1 MEEQLMEF
9 IRKKLLLHADVARLD
24 ANAPLLGGILDSMS
38 ILRLVAFIEERFGI
52 SIEDQDLVPENF
64 ENIKALAAFVQRLQ
78 AAVAP
83 AGIRSSH

>member
-9 IRKKLLLHADVARLD
+9 IRKKLLLRSDVVRLD

-64 ENIKALAAFVQRLQ
+64 ENIKALAAFIQRLQ
-78 AAVAP
+78 AVTP
-83 AGIRSSH
+83 AGVRSSH

>member
-9 IRKKLLLHADVARLD
+9 IRKKLLLRADVVRLD

-64 ENIKALAAFVQRLQ
+64 ENIKALAAFIQGLQ
-78 AAVAP
+78 AVTP

>member
-9 IRKKLLLHADVARLD
+9 IRKKLLLRADVVRLD

-78 AAVAP
+78 AAVTP

>member
-9 IRKKLLLHADVARLD
+9 IRTKLLLRADVVRLD

-52 SIEDQDLVPENF
+52 SIEDQDLVPEHF
-64 ENIKALAAFVQRLQ
+64 ENVKALAAFVQRLQ

-83 AGIRSSH
+83 AGIRSSL